1 MINFLNSSHEKPY
14 ILFHS
19 LYQKAIE
26 NGQKGVEAISVSSY
40 NELLK
45 EVEARYVNLKY
56 IDNNEWIFFSNYLSP
71 KANQFESHDQVS
83 ILIYWASINT
93 QIRMKAKIFKTSSEF
108 SDEHFQGRTKEKN
121 ALAIS
126 SNQSQA
132 VDSFDQVTKNFNE
145 TLEIMTSETPRPD
158 FWGGYSFTPYYF
170 EFWQGHENRLNKR
183 HVFKQQDNQW
193 SEQLLQP

>member
-1 MINFLNSSHEKPY
+1 MIKFLNLNSEKPY
-14 ILFHS
+14 ILFQS
-19 LYQKAIE
+19 LYQKALE

-40 NELLK
+40 NQPSK

-71 KANQFESHDQVS
+71 KANQFESHSQVS
-83 ILIYWASINT
+83 VLIYWASINT

-108 SDEHFQGRTKEKN
+108 SDKHFQGRTKEKN

-132 VDSFDQVTKNFNE
+132 IESFDAVAKNFYE
-145 TLEIMTSETPRPD
+145 TLEFMNAETPRPD
-158 FWGGYSFTPYYF
+158 FWGGYSFIPYYF

-183 HVFKQQDNQW
+183 RVFEQQDAEW
-193 SEQLLQP
+193 VERFLQP

>member
-1 MINFLNSSHEKPY
+1 MINFLNLSPEKPY
-14 ILFHS
+14 IIFQS
-19 LYQKAIE
+19 LYQKAID
-26 NGQKGVEAISVSSY
+26 NGQKGIEAISVSSY
-40 NELLK
+40 NQPLK

-71 KANQFESHDQVS
+71 KANQFESHNQVS
-83 ILIYWASINT
+83 VLIYWASINT

-126 SNQSQA
+126 SNQSQ
-132 VDSFDQVTKNFNE
+132 VIDSFDEVTKNFHE
-145 TLEIMTSETPRPD
+145 TLEIITSETPRPD

-170 EFWQGHENRLNKR
+170 EFWQGHENRLNQR
-183 HVFKQQDNQW
+183 HVFKRQDDEW
-193 SEQLLQP
+193 TEQLLQP

>member
-14 ILFHS
+14 ILFQS

-83 ILIYWASINT
+83 VLIYWASINT

-183 HVFKQQDNQW
+183 HVFMQEDDQW
-193 SEQLLQP
+193 TERLLQP

>member
-1 MINFLNSSHEKPY
+1 MIKFLNLNSGKPY
-14 ILFHS
+14 TYFQA
-19 LYQKAIE
+19 LYQEALE
-26 NGQKGVEAISVSSY
+26 NGQKGIEAISVSSY
-40 NELLK
+40 NLASN

-56 IDNNEWIFFSNYLSP
+56 IANNEWIFFSNYHSP
-71 KANQFESHDQVS
+71 KAKQFESHSQVS

-193 SEQLLQP
+193 TEQLLQP

>member
-1 MINFLNSSHEKPY
+1 MINFLNLSSEKPY
-14 ILFHS
+14 ILFRS
-19 LYQKAIE
+19 LYQKATE
-26 NGQKGVEAISVSSY
+26 SGQKGVEAISVSSY
-40 NELLK
+40 NQLLQ

-56 IDNNEWIFFSNYLSP
+56 IDNNEWIFFSNYRSP
-71 KANQFESHDQVS
+71 KANQFESHNQVS
-83 ILIYWASINT
+83 VLIYWASINT
-93 QIRMKAKIFKTSSEF
+93 QIRIKAKIFKASSKF
-108 SDEHFQGRTKEKN
+108 SDQHFQGRTKEKN